1 MAQCVVEF
9 GAYGAIGDFE
19 CDDMSEEEI
28 CATAQEIIEEFAAS
42 EAGWVIVNDLE
53 EYYG

>member
-19 CDDMSEEEI
+19 CDGMSEEEI
-28 CATAQEIIEEFAAS
+28 IDNVQEIVEEFATT
-42 EAGWVIVNDLE
+42 EVGWVIVDDLE